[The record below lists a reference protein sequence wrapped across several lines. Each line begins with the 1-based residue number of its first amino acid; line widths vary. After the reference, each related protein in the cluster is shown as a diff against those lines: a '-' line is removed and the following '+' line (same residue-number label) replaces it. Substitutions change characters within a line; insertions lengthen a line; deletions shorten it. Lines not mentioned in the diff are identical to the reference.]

1 MIEIT
6 DFHTHILPGID
17 DGSRSTEDSLA
28 MLRMEMEQGIHH
40 VVLTPHFYPQ
50 SDKPERF
57 LARRAAAVERLEEA
71 LRAESGLPEITV
83 GAEMHYFRG
92 IGSTDILPEFTVGS
106 GKYLLVEMP
115 SAPWTDVMYRDLEDI
130 YSKKNIIPIIAHIDR
145 YISPFRTRRVM
156 ERLEEL
162 PVLIQAN
169 SEFFLRRNTSRMALK
184 MLRQGQIH
192 LLGSDC
198 HNLSSRKPDLG
209 AAVERIISHLG
220 EEALHDVMDCQSR
233 IIPELQ
239 AIIL

>member
-71 LRAESGLPEITV
+71 LRAEAGLPEITV

-92 IGSTDILPEFTVGS
+92 IGSIDILPEFTVGS

-115 SAPWTDVMYRDLEDI
+115 SAPWTDAMFRDLEDI

-145 YISPFRTRRVM
+145 YISPFRIRRVM

-209 AAVERIISHLG
+209 EAVERIVSHLG
-220 EEALHDVMDCQSR
+220 EEPLRNIMDCQSR
-233 IIPELQ
+233 IISELQ